1 MTFVFIE
8 LLNIKDIQCQINHT
22 DMTPSK
28 WQIFYLDGDISRDR
42 VRDVYIYV
50 REREKQRDRERERSV
65 GLLLI
70 KNPKLIFLS
79 LFKFGL
85 KNCPLKI
92 ITYKVYKPV
101 KVVHWS
107 YMRLNLVEEQY
118 YYISINIDIIIIS
131 ILNILKQ

>member
-1 MTFVFIE
+1 
-8 LLNIKDIQCQINHT
+8 
-22 DMTPSK
+22 MTPSK

-107 YMRLNLVEEQY
+107 YAFESCRGTVLLYFNKYRY
-118 YYISINIDIIIIS
+118 YNYIHTEYT
-131 ILNILKQ
+131 